1 MAGKLIIFSAPSGA
15 GKTTIVQHLVKLPK
29 FNLEFSISACCRP
42 KRDGELGGKDYYFL
56 SKDEFMDKIEQ
67 GEFLEWQEVY
77 KDHYYGTLYSE
88 VERILNN
95 NKNVIFDVDV
105 EGGLNLKQKYAD
117 NALAVFV
124 MPPSIQ
130 HLEQRLR
137 DRSTESPE
145 SIARRMGK
153 AEKELTVADQFDVI
167 LYNDNLE
174 KALKDAEKIVEEYL
188 QKQEKSSTE
197 KNRPF

>member
-15 GKTTIVQHLVKLPK
+15 GKTTIVQHLVKLAQ

-42 KRDGELGGKDYYFL
+42 KRTGEESGKDYYFF
-56 SKDEFMDKIEQ
+56 SKEGFIDKINK

-88 VERILNN
+88 VERILSY

-105 EGGLNLKQKYAD
+105 EGGLNLKQKYGD

-124 MPPSIQ
+124 MPPSIE
-130 HLEQRLR
+130 HLEQRLKT
-137 DRSTESPE
+137 RSTESPE

-153 AEKELTVADQFDVI
+153 AEKELQVANEFDVI

-174 KALKDAEKIVEEYL
+174 KALKDAEKIVENYL
-188 QKQEKSSTE
+188 QKKEAS
-197 KNRPF
+197 KN

>member
-15 GKTTIVQHLVKLPK
+15 GKTTIVQHLVKLQR

-42 KRDGELGGKDYYFL
+42 KRSGEEGGKDYYFF
-56 SKDEFMDKIEQ
+56 SKEEFIDKIQQ

-88 VERILNN
+88 VERILSN

-105 EGGLNLKQKYAD
+105 EGGLNLKQKYGD

-124 MPPSIQ
+124 MPPSIE
-130 HLEQRLR
+130 HLEQRLK
-137 DRSTESPE
+137 DRSTESLE

-153 AEKELTVADQFDVI
+153 AEKELTVANEFDVI

-174 KALKDAEKIVEEYL
+174 KALKDAEKIVENYL
-188 QKQEKSSTE
+188 QKQDTKQ
-197 KNRPF
+197 N